1 MVNIKKFCRIKIVW
15 HSIKKMQSTNHR
27 IRTHE
32 INRIYFSW
40 FDDQIY
46 ILNNVYEGLAFG
58 Y

>member
-1 MVNIKKFCRIKIVW
+1 
-15 HSIKKMQSTNHR
+15 MQSTNDR
-27 IRTHE
+27 IRIHE

-46 ILNNVYEGLAFG
+46 ILNNVYDGLVFG

>member
-1 MVNIKKFCRIKIVW
+1 
-15 HSIKKMQSTNHR
+15 MQSTNHR

-46 ILNNVYEGLAFG
+46 ILNNVYDGLAFG